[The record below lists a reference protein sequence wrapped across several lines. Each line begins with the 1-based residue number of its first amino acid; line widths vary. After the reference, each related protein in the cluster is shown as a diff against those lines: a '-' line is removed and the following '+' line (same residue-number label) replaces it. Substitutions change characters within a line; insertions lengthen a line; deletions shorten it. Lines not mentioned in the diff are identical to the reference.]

1 MVKAHPTEL
10 YGPTGSEVVHRAY
23 FQECIS
29 QKGEMP
35 EATHESTTGRD
46 N

>member
-10 YGPTGSEVVHRAY
+10 YGLTGSEVAQRAY

-35 EATHESTTGRD
+35 AAAHESTIGRG